1 MKFIG
6 LVLGLALYLYG
17 AVFSVAAENVHKFAT
32 FEQER
37 LFEEL
42 SMQLR
47 CPECQSKNIAYSSA
61 LLAQDMRKK
70 VYEQVNLGKSK
81 QQIINYM
88 VERFGNS
95 VTYDPPLTWRTLILW
110 AGPVLLVLS
119 GFIWLV
125 RLSQRRQT
133 VVLSLAERQ
142 RVQMLLH
149 EEDKFLYKGVKNE

>member
-1 MKFIG
+1 MKFVW
-6 LVLGLALYLYG
+6 LVLGLALYFNG
-17 AVFSVAAENVHKFAT
+17 AVFSVAAENVHKFASL
-32 FEQER
+32 EQER

-42 SMQLR
+42 GMQLR

-61 LLAQDMRKK
+61 PLAQDMRKK

-95 VTYDPPLTWRTLILW
+95 VSYDPPLTLGTLILW
-110 AGPVLLVLS
+110 VGPLLFALS

-125 RLSQRRQT
+125 RLCRRRQT

-142 RVQMLLH
+142 RVQALLH